1 MKGVALG
8 LILFSVTLTAIAQL
22 VLKAGMAGTAVQRA
36 IAAGPGVRLFLAIAL
51 DPLVIG
57 GLMLYFVAAAV
68 WLFVLSKVDVSLAYP
83 FVALGFVL
91 TAVFGRLLFHE
102 ALSPARIAG
111 ILLICGGV
119 ALLARS

>member
-1 MKGVALG
+1 VTRSALG
-8 LILFSVTLTAIAQL
+8 LILLSVTITACAQL
-22 VLKAGMAGTAVQRA
+22 VLKAGMAGAAVQRA
-36 IAAGPGVRLFLAIAL
+36 IAAGPGWRMFFAISL

-57 GLMLYFVAAAV
+57 GLTLYFVAAAV
-68 WLFVLSKVDVSLAYP
+68 WLFVLSKVEVSLAYP

-102 ALSPARIAG
+102 TLSPARIAG
-111 ILLICGGV
+111 TLLICGGV